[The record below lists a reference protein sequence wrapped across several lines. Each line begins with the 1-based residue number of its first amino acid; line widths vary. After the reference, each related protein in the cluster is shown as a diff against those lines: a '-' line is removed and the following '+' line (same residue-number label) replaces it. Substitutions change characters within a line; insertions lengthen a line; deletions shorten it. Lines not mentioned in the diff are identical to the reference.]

1 MIHRFSATVG
11 TETRNLTV
19 EPLEG
24 GQWRVTLDG
33 QERIVDAR
41 RVAESTWSI
50 LSPEGGPARL
60 VDVDQVGND
69 LTATVGNFSFPIKLA
84 DPRRTLSA
92 NVNAARGPSGP
103 QAVRSSMPGKVIK
116 VLVKAGADV
125 TPGQVLAIVEAMKME
140 NPLNAPRAG
149 KVVQVHVEE
158 GQTVEANQALVT
170 LG

>member
-1 MIHRFSATVG
+1 VIHRFSATIG
-11 TETRNLTV
+11 TETRHLTV

-24 GQWRVTLDG
+24 GRWRITLDG

-41 RVAESTWSI
+41 RLTESTWSI
-50 LSPEGGPARL
+50 LPPEGGPARL

-69 LTATVGNFSFPIKLA
+69 LTATVGNVSFPIKLA

-92 NVNAARGPSGP
+92 HVSAARAPTGP

-116 VLVKAGADV
+116 VLVKPGADV
-125 TPGQVLAIVEAMKME
+125 TAGQILAIVEAMKME
-140 NPLNAPRAG
+140 NPLPAPRAG

-158 GQTVEANQALVT
+158 GQAVEANQPLVT
-170 LG
+170 LS